1 MIEGKRVLAIVP
13 ARAGSERLP
22 GKNVRPMAGR
32 PMVEWTLRAGLE
44 AATIDRLVVSTDDPA
59 VAGVARAMGVEVID
73 RPDDLAGPSASVIDA
88 IDHVLETV
96 GSVWDYVVLLQPTSP
111 LRTAADIDGA
121 VALCEA
127 RGAPAVIGVSTLSK
141 PAGFYGCVDA
151 AGAYHKAEASAGEAV
166 VINGAVYVGR
176 PERLRIDRSF
186 QTEGTLAWVMAPERG
201 WDVDNLFEFT
211 MAEAL
216 MAGGTRG
223 SGLMTP

>member
-1 MIEGKRVLAIVP
+1 MIEGKRVLAVVP

-32 PMVEWTLRAGLE
+32 PMVEWTLQAGLA

-59 VAGVARAMGVEVID
+59 VAEVARAVGIEVID
-73 RPDDLAGPSASVIDA
+73 RPAFLAGPAASVIDA
-88 IDHVLETV
+88 IDHVLERV
-96 GSVWDYVVLLQPTSP
+96 GGDWDYVVLLQPTSP

-127 RGAPAVIGVSTLSK
+127 RGAPAVIGVSSMPK
-141 PAGFYGCVDA
+141 PAGFYGRVNAD
-151 AGAYHKAEASAGEAV
+151 GAYHKPEASVDEAV

-176 PERLRIDRSF
+176 PDRLRLDRSF
-186 QTEGTLAWVMAPERG
+186 QTDGTMVWIMPAERG
-201 WDVDNLFEFT
+201 WDVDTLSDFM

-216 MAGGTRG
+216 VAYRDTMD
-223 SGLMTP
+223 S